1 MGELLNYQLLC
12 DRKQPPQE
20 GAGKAGA
27 NTSENNNI
35 IEGFH
40 PKMLDIT
47 GKYMPP

>member
-1 MGELLNYQLLC
+1 MGELLNYQLLR

-20 GAGKAGA
+20 SAGKAGA
-27 NTSENNNI
+27 NTSKNNI

-40 PKMLDIT
+40 PKILDIT